1 VNREAEL
8 GVEVYKGCVGLQTP
22 IELMDERSRIDEFS
36 GVDPSDGTGDDI
48 ADAIM
53 LLGGQEPGRRN
64 AVNDLAEVFGPN
76 SAQLKVCPRGDFN
89 GAVGKATGQIG
100 NCPELI
106 CFDQTSRHS
115 DSNEQTVF
123 CLDCMKDAWTEVFPN
138 SHGAPAL

>member
-1 VNREAEL
+1 M
-8 GVEVYKGCVGLQTP
+8 TP
-22 IELMDERSRIDEFS
+22 ASGNWFPRIDEFP
-36 GVDPSDGTGDDI
+36 GVDPGDGTGDDI

-100 NCPELI
+100 DGPELI
-106 CFDQTSRHS
+106 CLDQPSGYP
-115 DSNEQTVF
+115 
-123 CLDCMKDAWTEVFPN
+123 DAKE
-138 SHGAPAL
+138 